1 MKHTP
6 GILCK
11 YTIYITINPSYYSYK
26 CRNRNVTAH
35 IRDMPLS
42 HVDYYAHNAL
52 PFLATFFFNCSHF
65 NLLHSNEK
73 DRQKRE
79 RERESMWPFRW
90 KYLISSFTYIF
101 FRISLSLS
109 PFLFSR
115 VMQNTLCIYAFP
127 YYMQIS
133 RCISNSFYLSNFLL
147 I

>member
-11 YTIYITINPSYYSYK
+11 YTIYITINPSYYSYE

-52 PFLATFFFNCSHF
+52 PFLATFFFNCSHLIF
-65 NLLHSNEK
+65 CIRMREIDK
-73 DRQKRE
+73 KE

-90 KYLISSFTYIF
+90 KYLISSFTCIF
-101 FRISLSLS
+101 FRIFISLSLFI
-109 PFLFSR
+109 FLCYAEHA
-115 VMQNTLCIYAFP
+115 MHICIPILYADFQ
-127 YYMQIS
+127 MHKQ
-133 RCISNSFYLSNFLL
+133 FFLP
-147 I
+147 